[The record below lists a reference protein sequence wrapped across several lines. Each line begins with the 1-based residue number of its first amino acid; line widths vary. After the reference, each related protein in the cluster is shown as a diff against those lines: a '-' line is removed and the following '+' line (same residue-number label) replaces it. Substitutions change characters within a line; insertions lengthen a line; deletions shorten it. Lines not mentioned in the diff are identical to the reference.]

1 MEPNMSRS
9 WIAGIAVAA
18 CASLLAFAPLW
29 QGAPKDAPKA
39 GAPHAMGPTG
49 WVVTFELSKW
59 DTSKAPDQQPGFP
72 EHMSTCQKMAKE
84 GTLLV
89 GGPFLDEKDPT
100 KPAGAMMIVKAEN
113 AEAARKLVS
122 NDTLITKDLMKI
134 VSVRAFMAG
143 AGAWVPSP
151 GAPPPG
157 GSKQ

>member
-1 MEPNMSRS
+1 MEPKMSRS
-9 WIAGIAVAA
+9 WIAGIAVAS
-18 CASLLAFAPLW
+18 CASLFAFAPFAR
-29 QGAPKDAPKA
+29 QEAKPGA
-39 GAPHAMGPTG
+39 APHAMGPTG

-59 DTSKAPDQQPGFP
+59 DTSKAADQQPGFP
-72 EHMSTCQKMAKE
+72 EHMAACQKLAKE
-84 GTLLV
+84 GTLLI
-89 GGPFLDEKDPT
+89 GGPFLDDKDPT

-143 AGAWVPSP
+143 AGAWVPSA
-151 GAPPPG
+151 GAPAG